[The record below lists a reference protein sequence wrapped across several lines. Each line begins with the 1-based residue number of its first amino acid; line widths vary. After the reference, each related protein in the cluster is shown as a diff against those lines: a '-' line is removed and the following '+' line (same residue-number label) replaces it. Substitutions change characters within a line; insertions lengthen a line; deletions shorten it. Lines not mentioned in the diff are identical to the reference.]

1 MNAVKPFDGLIIE
14 EFLGLFINWFES
26 IIQDFLDN
34 IKSLLDIFINLLDI
48 YVPREELND
57 GVQLEDQV
65 AYFFDFTC
73 WFFKELN
80 VFLKANQSLG
90 DFLFNVLSHLI
101 VDKFYCFFKL
111 QLLWELF
118 EFLIRI

>member
-1 MNAVKPFDGLIIE
+1 MNTVKLFDCLIIE
-14 EFLGLFINWFES
+14 EFLGLFIYWFNS

-34 IKSLLDIFINLLDI
+34 INSFLDTFINLLDI
-48 YVPREELND
+48 NVTWEVLND

-65 AYFFDFTC
+65 ADFFDFTS
-73 WFFKELN
+73 WVFKELN
-80 VFLKANQSLG
+80 VFLKANQSLV

-111 QLLWELF
+111 
-118 EFLIRI
+118 